1 MKSVPYELAL
11 LLSVFPLLV
20 TAVAFVIAPHD
31 SELAEQV
38 HGVQKVLQPADTS
51 TLFPDT
57 QEPREEVIQ
66 VSTETSG
73 GSLPPEPLDDQ
84 PELTDTFATV
94 AEFLEAG
101 RPDRLIVFSAD
112 WCGPCQAYK
121 QTLAPWQPS
130 EAFDA
135 AIQIIDTDKYPH
147 LSRLF
152 NVTAI
157 PATHDGTN
165 LFVGAQSQMWLRS
178 RIPSLPTVETGN
190 AATVTPRLQSAGF
203 QQPRYYTRPMTRAEQ
218 RRAMR
223 RVRR

>member
-1 MKSVPYELAL
+1 VCWHS
-11 LLSVFPLLV
+11 F
-20 TAVAFVIAPHD
+20 
-31 SELAEQV
+31 
-38 HGVQKVLQPADTS
+38 VQKVLQPADTS

-66 VSTETSG
+66 VSTDDASG
-73 GSLPPEPLDDQ
+73 VSLPPEPSDDQ
-84 PELTDTFATV
+84 PALTDTFATV
-94 AEFLEAG
+94 AEFYEAG
-101 RPDRLIVFSAD
+101 QHDRLIVFSAD

-121 QTLAPWQPS
+121 QLLAPWQPS

-135 AIQIIDTDKYPH
+135 AIQIIDIDQYPH
-147 LSRLF
+147 LSL
-152 NVTAI
+152 
-157 PATHDGTN
+157 
-165 LFVGAQSQMWLRS
+165 WLRS

>member
-1 MKSVPYELAL
+1 MKSNAML
-11 LLSVFPLLV
+11 PLILGV
-20 TAVAFVIAPHD
+20 LAFVIAPHD
-31 SELAEQV
+31 SEFADQLQEV
-38 HGVQKVLQPADTS
+38 REVLQPADTS
-51 TLFPDT
+51 TLFPPT

-73 GSLPPEPLDDQ
+73 GSLPPDPLDDQ

-101 RPDRLIVFSAD
+101 RSGRLIVFSAD

-121 QTLAPWQPS
+121 QVLKPWQPS
-130 EAFDA
+130 ESFDA
-135 AIQIIDTDKYPH
+135 KIQIVDIDRFPH

-165 LFVGAQSQMWLRS
+165 LFVGAQSQAWLRS
-178 RIPSLPTVETGN
+178 RIPSPPTVETGKV
-190 AATVTPRLQSAGF
+190 AAPTPSIQSAGSYYI
-203 QQPRYYTRPMTRAEQ
+203 PRYTRPMTKAEQ

-223 RVRR
+223 RARR

>member
-1 MKSVPYELAL
+1 ML
-11 LLSVFPLLV
+11 PLILGV
-20 TAVAFVIAPHD
+20 LAFVVAPHD

-38 HGVQKVLQPADTS
+38 RGVQKVLQPADTS

-66 VSTETSG
+66 VSTDDASG
-73 GSLPPEPLDDQ
+73 VSLPPEPSDDQ
-84 PELTDTFATV
+84 PALTDTFATV
-94 AEFLEAG
+94 AEFYEAG
-101 RPDRLIVFSAD
+101 QHDRLIVFSAD

-121 QTLAPWQPS
+121 QLLAPWQPS

-135 AIQIIDTDKYPH
+135 AIQIIDIDQYPH